1 MIVAMLPLIA
11 LILICIF
18 LVSVISLIGIVF
30 VVLSEKWFNKALLM
44 LVGFASGSLLGG
56 AFFHLIPEA
65 IEKVGKASSITVE
78 NIFLA
83 LALGLLI
90 FFVLEK
96 FLWRHCHER
105 EKCPIHPF
113 AYLNLV
119 GDGIHNFIDGI
130 IIAASFMASQD
141 VSLGF
146 IVTLAVAAHEIPQ
159 EIGDFSIL
167 LYGGFS
173 KTKAL
178 IYNFLTALTAMAGGI
193 FTFYGSAFLPQTPYL
208 LAFAAG
214 GFIYIASTD
223 LIPELHRERKALNS
237 FLQFIMLS
245 IGLFLMWM
253 LKHA

>member
-105 EKCPIHPF
+105 EKCPVHPF

-193 FTFYGSAFLPQTPYL
+193 FTFYGSDFLPQTPYL
-208 LAFAAG
+208 LAFSAG